1 MSNKEI
7 QRRRIMRYFIDAT
20 TEIIKTKGIENITI
34 RNVAKEAGYN
44 SATLY
49 NYFNNLQHL
58 ISLACIWFLK
68 DYVKALPKYIAEATN
83 SYEKNIKIWECFCTH
98 TFSRPNIFSS
108 IFIHSKNK
116 NLSYYVKDYYE
127 IYPEILENMPEDIRM
142 MLTYNDLYDRNL
154 VLLDE
159 CYKEGYFKKE
169 DLYSITELSYFIY
182 TGMLL
187 EILTNP
193 EKYTVESAT
202 KKAME
207 YLNKVY
213 TSYRIDNL
221 LL

>member
-7 QRRRIMRYFIDAT
+7 QRKRIMRYFIDAT
-20 TEIIKTKGIENITI
+20 IEIIKTKGIENITI

-58 ISLACIWFLK
+58 ISLACICFLK
-68 DYVKALPKYIAEATN
+68 NYVKSLPKYIAQADN

-98 TFSRPNIFSS
+98 TFCKPNIFCS
-108 IFIHSKNK
+108 IFVHSKNK

-127 IYPEILENMPEDIRM
+127 IYPEILEDMPEDIRE

-159 CYKEGYFKKE
+159 CYKDGYFKKE
-169 DLYSITELSYFIY
+169 DLYSITELSYFVY

-187 EILTNP
+187 EILNNP
-193 EKYTVESAT
+193 EEYTVESAT
-202 KKAME
+202 KKTME
-207 YLNKVY
+207 YLSKVY
-213 TSYRIDNL
+213 SSYRIDK
-221 LL
+221 